1 MKVPAAERRGIASA
15 HAPLASRG
23 PRRPGARRPRRP
35 GRRREDQARRD
46 AAAEGVLLLHRA
58 DRLRAAP
65 RAAAAEV
72 RPAAPADPEAPAVGG
87 GEDDGAGRTP
97 SPVAAPAPEGGDD
110 SSTTNI
116 QEAGVDEPDIA
127 KSDGTNVYTLTG
139 GVLRA
144 TDARSPTPRLLS
156 SVNIGG
162 FDGEFLLQ
170 GRRILT
176 ISSGGAGTILTEV
189 DVANPAKMRV
199 VRTLSV
205 DGAAH
210 QLTPDQPHRA
220 GRGRLDPARAR
231 RGDVAADRVR
241 RPERRRAAA
250 SKRKRKP
257 LRARRAGWIPSSTLR
272 NRRTGRKSKR
282 AIVACDDV
290 RRTPRFTG
298 AGMVTVLTVD
308 LARGLPAIDSDAV
321 MTDAQT
327 VYASLGSVYV
337 ATSGGWQSGDTSI
350 HRFDINGPQRTDYRA
365 SGQVP
370 GDLLNQFSLSED
382 KGVLRAATTTS
393 SGRESESYVT
403 VLATRSGRLEKVGQV
418 GGLGRTERIYAVRFI
433 GDRGYVVT
441 FRQTD
446 PLYTL
451 DLADPARPRVTG
463 ELKILGYSSY
473 LHPVGEHELLGIGQ
487 DATPEG
493 IRQGTQ
499 LSLFDVADP
508 AAPKLVQR
516 RALGAST
523 SSDVEYDHHAFLWW
537 APTRLAVVPVADFE
551 SARPA
556 QALGF
561 RVDRDAG
568 IGAVGSSAET
578 SDVLRTLVIAG
589 RLFTLTDEGLHAYD
603 LNTFAA
609 GPFTAFPSG

>member
-1 MKVPAAERRGIASA
+1 
-15 HAPLASRG
+15 
-23 PRRPGARRPRRP
+23 
-35 GRRREDQARRD
+35 
-46 AAAEGVLLLHRA
+46 
-58 DRLRAAP
+58 
-65 RAAAAEV
+65 
-72 RPAAPADPEAPAVGG
+72 
-87 GEDDGAGRTP
+87 
-97 SPVAAPAPEGGDD
+97 
-110 SSTTNI
+110 
-116 QEAGVDEPDIA
+116 
-127 KSDGTNVYTLTG
+127 
-139 GVLRA
+139 
-144 TDARSPTPRLLS
+144 
-156 SVNIGG
+156 
-162 FDGEFLLQ
+162 
-170 GRRILT
+170 
-176 ISSGGAGTILTEV
+176 
-189 DVANPAKMRV
+189 MRV
-199 VRTLSV
+199 VIAS
-205 DGAAH
+205 
-210 QLTPDQPHRA
+210 TPRA
-220 GRGRLDPARAR
+220 L
-231 RGDVAADRVR
+231 DVATSRPIAFEGPGVVAD
-241 RPERRRAAA
+241 AA
-250 SKRKRKP
+250 KKKRKP
-257 LRARRAGWIPSSTLR
+257 LRARRAGWVPSSTLR
-272 NRRTGRKSKR
+272 NRRTGRKRKR

-393 SGRESESYVT
+393 SGSDSESYVT
-403 VLATRSGRLEKVGQV
+403 VLATRAGRLEKVGQV
-418 GGLGRTERIYAVRFI
+418 GGLGRSERIYAVRFI

-508 AAPKLVQR
+508 AAPRLLQQPGAR
-516 RALGAST
+516 RGDVLGRR
-523 SSDVEYDHHAFLWW
+523 VR
-537 APTRLAVVPVADFE
+537 PPRVPVVGADA
-551 SARPA
+551 ARGRA
-556 QALGF
+556 GGRLRERAA
-561 RVDRDAG
+561 DAG
-568 IGAVGSSAET
+568 ARLPRRPRRGHRRGRLDRRGA
-578 SDVLRTLVIAG
+578 DVLRTLVIAG
-589 RLFTLTDEGLHAYD
+589 RLFTLTDDGLHAYD
-603 LNTFAA
+603 LDTFAA
-609 GPFTAFPSG
+609 GPFTAFPSRGLTARVAAGAVD

>member
-1 MKVPAAERRGIASA
+1 MRLSLRAVLVALALGALVVPVADAKTKRAATPRLKAFSSCTGLIGYARR
-15 HAPLASRG
+15 HVPPPRVFVP
-23 PRRPGARRPRRP
+23 PRRPSPDMP
-35 GRRREDQARRD
+35 
-46 AAAEGVLLLHRA
+46 VS
-58 DRLRAAP
+58 
-65 RAAAAEV
+65 
-72 RPAAPADPEAPAVGG
+72 GG
-87 GEDDGAGRTP
+87 GEDDGAGTTP
-97 SPVAAPAPEGGDD
+97 SPVAAPAPEGGPD

-144 TDARSPTPRLLS
+144 TDARSPTPRPLS
-156 SVNIGG
+156 SVSINGY
-162 FDGEFLLQ
+162 DGEFLLQ

-205 DGAAH
+205 DGQH
-210 QLTPDQPHRA
+210 ISSRLTNRTVRVVIASTPRA
-220 GRGRLDPARAR
+220 L
-231 RGDVAADRVR
+231 DVATSQPIQFDSPTAGPV
-241 RPERRRAAA
+241 AAA
-250 SKRKRKP
+250 SKKKKS

-393 SGRESESYVT
+393 GSDSESYVT
-403 VLATRSGRLEKVGQV
+403 VLGTSAGRLVKVGQV
-418 GGLGRTERIYAVRFI
+418 GGLGRSERIYAVRFI

-551 SARPA
+551 SARPT

-568 IGAVGSSAET
+568 IGAVGSSVES

-609 GPFTAFPSG
+609 GPFTAFPAG